1 MRIAM
6 VSEHASPLA
15 VPGGTDAGGQHV
27 HIAEL
32 AAAVSALGHE
42 VEVFTRRDSGD
53 LPERVR
59 TSEGYDV
66 VHVPAGPAAPVPRTE
81 VVPHVGDFTRF
92 LADRWREHRPDVVHS
107 HFWTSGLASVLA
119 AHEVDLPVVHT
130 SHALSAVERR
140 HPGAPADPAERP
152 DAERLVSRRADRVIA
167 TCADEVFELMRFGVP
182 RSSISI
188 VPWGVDTDLFAPVG
202 PMAQRGETHRLV
214 AVGELA
220 PHQGFDTI
228 VHALRALP
236 DTELVI
242 VGGPRDGALDSDPE
256 VARLRR
262 GATALGVAGRVR
274 FAGPVARSELPALLR
289 SAGAVVCTP
298 SYEPSAVVALE
309 AMACSVP
316 VVASDV
322 GALTDV
328 VVHGVTGLHVPPRDP
343 EALVRAVRVV
353 QTDRARHEGFGLAG
367 CDRVQACY
375 TWVRVAADVLRAYG
389 RAGVPVPAPVADPA
403 EDPVLEAARD
413 EVVSAG

>member
-1 MRIAM
+1 MRIAV

-15 VPGGTDAGGQHV
+15 ARGGADAGGQHV
-27 HIAEL
+27 HVAEL
-32 AAAVSALGHE
+32 ATALSGLGHE
-42 VEVFTRRDSGD
+42 VEVFTRRDAGD

-59 TSEGYDV
+59 TPEGYDV

-81 VVPHVGDFTRF
+81 ALPHVGDFTRF
-92 LADRWREHRPDVVHS
+92 LVDRWKEQRPDVVHS
-107 HFWTSGLASVLA
+107 HFWTSGLAAVLA
-119 AHEVDLPVVHT
+119 AHEVGLPVVHT

-140 HPGAPADPAERP
+140 HPGALADAAERP
-152 DAERLVSRRADRVIA
+152 GAERLVGRRADRVIA
-167 TCADEVFELMRFGVP
+167 TCTDEVFELMRFGVP

-202 PMAQRGETHRLV
+202 PSAQRGESHRLV

-220 PHQGFDTI
+220 PHRGFDTI

-242 VGGPRDGALDSDPE
+242 VGGSREGGLDSHPE
-256 VARLRR
+256 VARLLR
-262 GATALGVAGRVR
+262 GATALGVARRVR
-274 FAGPVARSELPALLR
+274 FTGPMERDELPALLR
-289 SAGAVVCTP
+289 SADAVVCTP
-298 SYEPSAVVALE
+298 SYEPSGVVALE
-309 AMACSVP
+309 AMACAVP

-322 GALTDV
+322 GGLTDV

-375 TWVRVAADVLRAYG
+375 TWDRVAADVLRVYA
-389 RAGVPVPAPVADPA
+389 RAGVPVPTPEPVQDQVPDSAHDG
-403 EDPVLEAARD
+403 
-413 EVVSAG
+413 VVSAG